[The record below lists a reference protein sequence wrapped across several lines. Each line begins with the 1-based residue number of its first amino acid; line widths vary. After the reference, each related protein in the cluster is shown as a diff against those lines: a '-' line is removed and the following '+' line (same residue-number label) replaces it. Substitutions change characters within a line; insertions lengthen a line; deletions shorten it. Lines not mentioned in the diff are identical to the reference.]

1 MSKTSRVA
9 LAGVLALVAGCAG
22 KVETI
27 HTDADFDPANLE
39 EGIVA
44 LGGFV
49 SASRLA
55 ADPAQ
60 EVPAGI
66 APDDH
71 IAQSDTWL
79 PLLYGQFL
87 ALAPPVQVWPWPQ
100 IAGRVDSLALA
111 VAHATIARG
120 GVLRREQLEELAAG
134 LPEVRFLAFA
144 RLDRNEVSL
153 HNSTEQA
160 ARASW
165 ERDQVDGETQVRD
178 RSVTTR
184 RQVTVTLD
192 LYDLQ
197 EGRSVWTATASRDAK
212 ELYNFE
218 DATETAA
225 TGELAENPAVRV
237 KGTPR
242 QGPPL
247 EGVLEQVCG
256 KLVERLVAKESAE

>member
-1 MSKTSRVA
+1 MPV
-9 LAGVLALVAGCAG
+9 
-22 KVETI
+22 
-27 HTDADFDPANLE
+27 
-39 EGIVA
+39 
-44 LGGFV
+44 
-49 SASRLA
+49 
-55 ADPAQ
+55 
-60 EVPAGI
+60 GI
-66 APDDH
+66 APEDYA
-71 IAQSDTWL
+71 AQSSAWSY
-79 PLLYGQFL
+79 LLYGQFL
-87 ALAPPVQVWPWPQ
+87 ARAPEVQVWPWAQ
-100 IAGRVDSLALA
+100 FAGRADSAA
-111 VAHATIARG
+111 VAAAHATIARG
-120 GVLRREQLEELAAG
+120 GVLRREQLDRFAAD
-134 LPEVRFLAFA
+134 LPEARFLVFA

-165 ERDQVDGETQVRD
+165 ERDQVDDETQVRD

-184 RQVTVTLD
+184 RRVAVTLD

-225 TGELAENPAVRV
+225 TGELADNPAVRV

-256 KLVERLVAKESAE
+256 KLVEKLVAQESAE